1 MRGSIAA
8 ACWRTRRQSCCGLLP
23 DDLLEVVEIGP
34 EIGNPRNEGPELQ
47 QPLRPRLL

>member
-1 MRGSIAA
+1 MLGSIDARVLADAA
-8 ACWRTRRQSCCGLLP
+8 AELLRPAP

-47 QPLRPRLL
+47 QPLRPTLL